1 MKVKIGII
9 GGSGVYNL
17 DGLENPNWIKVYLA
31 HDGFVN
37 NDINMGFQSAGFKT
51 K

>member
-17 DGLENPNWIKVYLA
+17 DGLENPNWIRVKSPWGKTSDDILT
-31 HDGFVN
+31 GN
-37 NDINMGFQSAGFKT
+37 LNDI
-51 K
+51 